1 MNPKKEVDIKISKY
15 LASIGNTY
23 EPFHFSLNE
32 KLEHASEIKR
42 IVNDQIKFIAPEL
55 TPNESDHLKKIE
67 KTGITQFDTPFL
79 DEDQLSDI
87 HSYLSKQQA
96 YPAHIPYYDKEHPIR
111 HPYNYK
117 GQILSFDTKTIVEAP
132 HLINL
137 LSSRK
142 ILNVVTHYLGTT
154 PTFFDLNI
162 IFSFG
167 GEEKYHE
174 TQHFHRDHDD
184 FHHCLLMVYLND
196 VDMESGGHLYATN
209 SHQEAHRSSSIAPTI
224 GANNSVT
231 DTYDHTD
238 NFVMET
244 VIGRRGT
251 GFISDANG
259 LHAGS
264 VPAIGKRRMIFWA
277 RYGLGENYM
286 WKHHNHRYWGF
297 SNRTFAEKVNNQSYS
312 KNCLNGHVFRFF
324 TDSYD
329 VKEARSI
336 STKGDGCMR
345 KTVKYGWNIGV
356 YGKNY
361 FAMKQSDGSVAIEDY
376 VERDD
381 TLEAARKKL
390 SKNDILV
397 SDNELELIESIK
409 IHRPYPQVTGILS
422 DQNGYNIAAYG
433 KNFFAVPQSIGA
445 INLEEIVSLNDDRTT
460 LINKT
465 QHLDIIVHEDQ
476 KSLLEIIL

>member
-1 MNPKKEVDIKISKY
+1 MC
-15 LASIGNTY
+15 
-23 EPFHFSLNE
+23 
-32 KLEHASEIKR
+32 
-42 IVNDQIKFIAPEL
+42 
-55 TPNESDHLKKIE
+55 
-67 KTGITQFDTPFL
+67 
-79 DEDQLSDI
+79 
-87 HSYLSKQQA
+87 
-96 YPAHIPYYDKEHPIR
+96 IR
-111 HPYNYK
+111 
-117 GQILSFDTKTIVEAP
+117 D
-132 HLINL
+132 
-137 LSSRK
+137 
-142 ILNVVTHYLGTT
+142 
-154 PTFFDLNI
+154 
-162 IFSFG
+162 
-167 GEEKYHE
+167 
-174 TQHFHRDHDD
+174 
-184 FHHCLLMVYLND
+184 
-196 VDMESGGHLYATN
+196 
-209 SHQEAHRSSSIAPTI
+209 RSSSIAPTI

-231 DTYDHTD
+231 DTYDRTD

-297 SNRTFAEKVNNQSYS
+297 SNRTFAEKVNNQSYN
-312 KNCLNGHVFRFF
+312 KNCPNGHVFRFF

-361 FAMKQSDGSVAIEDY
+361 FAMKQSDGNVAIEDY

-381 TLEAARKKL
+381 TLKAARKKL
-390 SKNDILV
+390 SKTDILI
-397 SDNELELIESIK
+397 SDDELELIESLRL
-409 IHRPYPQVTGILS
+409 HHPYPQVTSILS

-433 KNFFAVPQSIGA
+433 KHFFALPQSKGA
-445 INLEEIVSLNDDRTT
+445 INLEVLVDLNDDRTT
-460 LINKT
+460 IINKVR
-465 QHLDIIVHEDQ
+465 HLKVIVCEDQ